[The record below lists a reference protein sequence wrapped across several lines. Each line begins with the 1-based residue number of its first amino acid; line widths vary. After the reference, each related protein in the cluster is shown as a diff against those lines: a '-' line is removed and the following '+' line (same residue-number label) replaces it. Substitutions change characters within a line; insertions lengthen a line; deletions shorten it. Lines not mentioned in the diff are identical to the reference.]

1 MKIIF
6 TADTHFGSA
15 FRGENTSVRNGELI
29 SAFRSMC
36 RYALDGGAKAVL
48 MGGDIFDTPY
58 PSHELQASFI
68 SVLKEFEVLK
78 FIMIAGNHDPL
89 YECAVYSH
97 LPANA
102 YVFPAELTAYEF
114 DGLRIYGASV
124 SQAGD
129 TRDPFVNLRCDSRDV
144 ILTHGML
151 DGTAEF
157 SLNSR
162 TLADTG
168 SKLILS
174 GHVHAGFDKLL
185 TSGAQFI
192 YSGAPWGRGFD
203 ECGEKGFYEIDTD
216 TFETKFITSQ
226 AKIYKEY
233 SVDVSQTASVEELYE
248 VIGGVTTGKNEISRL
263 ILKGNM
269 AHPYNIE
276 SDVIAGFFPQFVSIK
291 DKTEVDV
298 TSFEN
303 VAENTLEGKFIR
315 ILQAKLENE
324 ADENEKTKIY
334 DAIKQGLI
342 AMRNR

>member
-1 MKIIF
+1 M
-6 TADTHFGSA
+6 TGVD
-15 FRGENTSVRNGELI
+15 L
-29 SAFRSMC
+29 
-36 RYALDGGAKAVL
+36 GGVML
-48 MGGDIFDTPY
+48 
-58 PSHELQASFI
+58 
-68 SVLKEFEVLK
+68 
-78 FIMIAGNHDPL
+78 
-89 YECAVYSH
+89 
-97 LPANA
+97 
-102 YVFPAELTAYEF
+102 
-114 DGLRIYGASV
+114 YGASV
-124 SQAGD
+124 YNADDNEDIWQNFCTEGEFITLS
-129 TRDPFVNLRCDSRDV
+129 
-144 ILTHGML
+144 HGEL
-151 DGTAEF
+151 SGNGF
-157 SLNSR
+157 IPISR
-162 TLADTG
+162 T
-168 SKLILS
+168 SLS
-174 GHVHAGFDKLL
+174 NVGARLNLLGHIHLSSVTVLSNGRHALYCGCP
-185 TSGAQFI
+185 A
-192 YSGAPWGRGFD
+192 GRGFD

-276 SDVIAGFFPQFVSIK
+276 SDVLAGFFPQFVSIK